1 MAIPDWITVSP
12 QSGDGNNNIVTI
24 TAKENTGNSREGV
37 ITFKSGDKT
46 VNVTVQQYRAY
57 RFILNLAPKFADAAY
72 PTEEDA
78 TAFNMTV
85 YKNNVE
91 SEGLDTS
98 SLEELVSRLRMYN
111 DPHDG
116 VSNIVVNWSPFG
128 GKNYCN
134 YTCEIASSAKP
145 YLDEE
150 VLNPNKQNVLAKL
163 TLNTVDAAGAIGKQ
177 YDLAHAA
184 FHQGSPV
191 LEIIIERL
199 SASENRIQIY
209 TLHQYQKDLYN
220 KNWYFKAAAE
230 GSVGTPGTGM
240 ACWGGDAPG
249 CLSPQNFETTLVTMA
264 GRLISL
270 AGPLVFSPNGVSRIF
285 LEGTTAVGFPLAPRI
300 LKWYKSDNNT
310 ITALWAQGSEAN
322 KYSPVEA
329 AIDHYSLA
337 YARWTDSATPVVQ
350 GPESRLSVEDFYNP
364 E

>member
-12 QSGDGNNNIVTI
+12 QSGDGKNNTVTI
-24 TAKENTGNSREGV
+24 TAKENIGNDREGV
-37 ITFKSGDKT
+37 ITFRSGSKT

-57 RFILNLAPKFADAAY
+57 RFILNLAPKYADAAY

-91 SEGLDTS
+91 TGALYTAA
-98 SLEELVSRLRMYN
+98 LAELVDRLRMYN
-111 DPHDG
+111 DPNDG

-128 GKNYCN
+128 GENYCN
-134 YTCEIASSAKP
+134 YTCEIASRAKP
-145 YLDEE
+145 YLDNW
-150 VLNPNKQNVLAKL
+150 VLNPNRQNVLAKL
-163 TLNTVDAAGAIGKQ
+163 TLNTVDVAIGKQ

-220 KNWYFKAAAE
+220 KNWYFAAAAD
-230 GSVGTPGTGM
+230 GSLGTPGRGM
-240 ACWGGDAPG
+240 ACWGGADAG
-249 CLSPQNFETTLVTMA
+249 CLAPQNFDTALVAMA
-264 GRLISL
+264 GRIVS
-270 AGPLVFSPNGVSRIF
+270 AGDNDALSPNGVSRIF
-285 LEGTTAVGFPLAPRI
+285 LQGTSSVGFPLAPRI
-300 LKWYKSDNNT
+300 LKWYKSDDNT
-310 ITALWAQGSEAN
+310 ITGLWAQGSEA
-322 KYSPVEA
+322 KIYSPVEA

-337 YARWTDSATPVVQ
+337 SARWTNSATPVVQ
-350 GPESRLSVEDFYNP
+350 GPQSHLSVEDFYNP

>member
-1 MAIPDWITVSP
+1 MAIPDWIIVNP
-12 QSGDGNNNIVTI
+12 QSGDGNNNTVTI
-24 TAKENTGNSREGV
+24 TAKENIGNDREGV
-37 ITFKSGDKT
+37 ITFRSGSKT

-57 RFILNLAPKFADAAY
+57 RFILNLAPKAADAAY
-72 PTEEDA
+72 PIEEDA

-91 SEGLDTS
+91 TSALDTAT
-98 SLEELVSRLRMYN
+98 LAELVDRLRMYN

-128 GKNYCN
+128 GENYCN
-134 YTCEIASSAKP
+134 YTCEIASTTKP
-145 YLDEE
+145 YLDKW
-150 VLNPNKQNVLAKL
+150 VLNPNRQNVLAKL
-163 TLNTVDAAGAIGKQ
+163 TLNTVDAAIGKQ

-220 KNWYFKAAAE
+220 KNWYFIAAAE
-230 GSVGTPGTGM
+230 GSVGTPGTGI
-240 ACWGGDAPG
+240 ACWGGADAG
-249 CLSPQNFETTLVTMA
+249 CLPPQGFETTLVTMA
-264 GRLISL
+264 GRIVSVSETDTL
-270 AGPLVFSPNGVSRIF
+270 SPSGVSRIF
-285 LEGTTAVGFPLAPRI
+285 LQGTSAVGFPLAPRI
-300 LKWYKSDNNT
+300 LKWYKSDDNT
-310 ITALWAQGSEAN
+310 ITGLWAQGSEAN
-322 KYSPVEA
+322 IYSPVEA

-337 YARWTDSATPVVQ
+337 FARWTDSATPVVQ
-350 GPESRLSVEDFYNP
+350 GPESHLSVEDFYNP

>member
-12 QSGDGNNNIVTI
+12 QSGDGNNNVVTI
-24 TAKENTGNSREGV
+24 TAKENTGNDRKGV
-37 ITFKSGDKT
+37 ITFRSGGKT

-78 TAFNMTV
+78 TAFDMTV

-91 SEGLDTS
+91 SGGLDTS
-98 SLEELVSRLRMYN
+98 SLNELVDRLRMY
-111 DPHDG
+111 DLHDG

-134 YTCEIASSAKP
+134 YTCEIASSVKP

-150 VLNPNKQNVLAKL
+150 VLNPNKKNVLAKL
-163 TLNTVDAAGAIGKQ
+163 TLNTVGVAGAIGKQ

-220 KNWYFKAAAE
+220 KNWYFVAEAE
-230 GSVGTPGTGM
+230 GSRGTPGTGL
-240 ACWGGDAPG
+240 ACWGGTDAS
-249 CLSPQNFETTLVTMA
+249 CLAPKNFDTTLVTMA
-264 GRLISL
+264 GRIVSI
-270 AGPLVFSPNGVSRIF
+270 AGPGVFSPDGVSRIF
-285 LEGTTAVGFPLAPRI
+285 LAGTSAVGFPLAPRI
-300 LKWYKSDNNT
+300 LKWYKSDENT
-310 ITALWAQGSEAN
+310 ITGLWAQGSEAN
-322 KYSPVEA
+322 IYSPVEV
-329 AIDHYSLA
+329 AINHYSLA
-337 YARWTDSATPVVQ
+337 FARWTNSATPVVQ
-350 GPESRLSVEDFYNP
+350 GPESHMSVDDFYNP